1 MNYAQKSERMLS
13 ADAVRAMLDFRAAHT
28 MSQKELERRCSFPE
42 NTVKRLEQQTL
53 APTAEQLQILKR
65 ILDATELTLE

>member
-1 MNYAQKSERMLS
+1 MNSRMLS
-13 ADAVRAMLDFRAAHT
+13 DDSVRAMLDFRAAHT

-53 APTAEQLQILKR
+53 APTADQLQILKR
-65 ILDATELTLE
+65 ILGVVELTLE